1 MRQHGEEPPFDRRAR
16 VGKLTSRRGAR
27 WLTAMRLPGEI
38 RWSNTLSQNTNC
50 SSRCEPDDCC
60 RFFFCARCWTPTHI
74 CRRCDRGQIYCS
86 RDCSSE
92 ARRARQ
98 REARARYQASPR
110 GRQMHVERS
119 RRYRAR
125 QRVTDQGLLP
135 AEKPARQSKGANADA
150 VASRQRATAEIM
162 AVTICSRCGKH
173 FSRFVRLGPIRKQRQ
188 RSVRPGTSPPTAHY

>member
-1 MRQHGEEPPFDRRAR
+1 M
-16 VGKLTSRRGAR
+16 
-27 WLTAMRLPGEI
+27 I
-38 RWSNTLSQNTNC
+38 QNTNC

-60 RFFFCARCWTPTHI
+60 RFFFCARCRTPTHV

-92 ARRARQ
+92 ARRSRQ
-98 REARARYQASPR
+98 RETRARYQASPR

-119 RRYRAR
+119 RRYRAK

-135 AEKPARQSKGANADA
+135 AGKTARRAMTANAAAAAD
-150 VASRQRATAEIM
+150 RHRTTAEIM
-162 AVTICSRCGKH
+162 AVTICSRCGNH

-188 RSVRPGTSPPTAHY
+188 HSARPGTSPPTGPY